1 MERFKDFD
9 YENYNEETDEKFE
22 ITNASQANWAINKI
36 AEEKKRTEY
45 FVAVAEEEIKKLQG
59 QINEAKNKYN
69 NATNFYTGLLAKY
82 ISADDVPKKV
92 TKTQESITLPAG
104 KIIKKLPKLKYTMID
119 GEDVSKEK
127 GRTEFVKEVKEVSK
141 NFIKVKEEV
150 DWANFK
156 KQITSDEEGNVYFKD
171 SGELIESLRSQYTLP
186 TVEVKV
192 GE

>member
-1 MERFKDFD
+1 MERFEDFD

-82 ISADDVPKKV
+82 INTDDAPKKV

-104 KIIKKLPKLKYTMID
+104 KIIKKLPKLEYTMVD
-119 GEDVSKEK
+119 GKDVSKEK

-171 SGELIESLRSQYTLP
+171 SGELIESLKSRYTTP
-186 TVEVKV
+186 SVEVKV

>member
-1 MERFKDFD
+1 MERFEDFD

-69 NATNFYTGLLAKY
+69 NATNFYTGLLTKY
-82 ISADDVPKKV
+82 INTDDAPKKV

-104 KIIKKLPKLKYTMID
+104 KIIKKLPKLEYTMVD
-119 GEDVSKEK
+119 GKDVSKEK
-127 GRTEFVKEVKEVSK
+127 GRVEFVKEVKEVSK
-141 NFIKVKEEV
+141 DFIKVKEEV

-156 KQITSDEEGNVYFKD
+156 KQIISDEEGNVYFKD
-171 SGELIESLRSQYTLP
+171 SGELIESLKSQYTLP
-186 TVEVKV
+186 SVEVKV
-192 GE
+192 RE

>member
-1 MERFKDFD
+1 MERFEDFD

-36 AEEKKRTEY
+36 AEERKRAEY
-45 FVAVAEEEIKKLQG
+45 FVAVAEEEVNKLQG
-59 QINEAKNKYN
+59 QINEVKNKCN

-92 TKTQESITLPAG
+92 AKTQESITLPAG
-104 KIIKKLPKLKYTMID
+104 KIIKKFPKIEYRTID
-119 GEDVSKEK
+119 GKDVSKEK
-127 GRTEFVKEVKEVSK
+127 GRAEFVKEVKEVSK
-141 NFIKVKEEV
+141 DFIKVKEEV
-150 DWANFK
+150 DWAKFK

-171 SGELIESLRSQYTLP
+171 NGELIEYLKSQYTLP
-186 TVEVKV
+186 SVEVEI

>member
-1 MERFKDFD
+1 MERFEDFD

-45 FVAVAEEEIKKLQG
+45 FVAVAEEEIKKLQE

-69 NATNFYTGLLAKY
+69 NATNFYTGLLTKY
-82 ISADDVPKKV
+82 INTDDAPKKV

-104 KIIKKLPKLKYTMID
+104 KIIKKLPKLEYTMVD
-119 GEDVSKEK
+119 GKDVSKEK
-127 GRTEFVKEVKEVSK
+127 GRVEFVKEVKEVSK
-141 NFIKVKEEV
+141 DFIKVKEEV

-171 SGELIESLRSQYTLP
+171 SGELIESLKSQYTLP
-186 TVEVKV
+186 SVEVKV
-192 GE
+192 RE